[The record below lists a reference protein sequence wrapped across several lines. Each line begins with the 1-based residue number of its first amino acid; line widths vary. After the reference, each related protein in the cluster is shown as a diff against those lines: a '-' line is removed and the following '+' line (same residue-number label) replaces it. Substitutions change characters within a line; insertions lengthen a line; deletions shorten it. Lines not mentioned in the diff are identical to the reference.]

1 VLIFDGL
8 AGHARTVKLAW
19 DPANPLNG
27 TATDS

>member
-8 AGHARTVKLAW
+8 QARARTVKLAW

-27 TATDS
+27 TPNEG